1 MILKKPK
8 LCIIIKHTVS
18 NLHLNLSPSA
28 PSKISSPMNREN
40 EQELSGL
47 KRNYHKRELAAIPGF
62 GWAHSVDSK
71 RDLTI
76 ALARDDAP
84 NLEADII
91 VSRRSGEAVMGHDAA
106 HESTLSFDSF
116 WSRVLASSS
125 KKNVKLD
132 FKDQAAVQP
141 CLARIA
147 RDRDNG
153 ALDTRALWLNADLV
167 PGPGYGLGVTLLID
181 ADTFIESA
189 QNALPEGVL
198 SLGWKMS
205 PVGSFMGG
213 GYTEARCRAMRSLLE
228 RHGLLDKPLVL
239 AVSARVVA
247 LNPGPLRSLVHSLPK
262 VELLVWTGT
271 GEPAVTVRFVEHIR
285 HAFVG
290 AMMKSSGQ
298 TSSIIDAS
306 RVRFDVKLPSGQSS
320 VESLFVESLDKVWA
334 ARVQASYSWRRGHQ
348 MLLNSTSQR
357 SLNWDG
363 YPAATL
369 FVWII
374 ACTFIFRTRCKR
386 WPLLRSSF
394 RPLPWGCSRSCYE
407 TVDHII

>member
-1 MILKKPK
+1 MVRTLEQQPK
-8 LCIIIKHTVS
+8 GI
-18 NLHLNLSPSA
+18 
-28 PSKISSPMNREN
+28 
-40 EQELSGL
+40 
-47 KRNYHKRELAAIPGF
+47 KRNDNKRELAAISGF

-84 NLEADII
+84 NLEADIV
-91 VSRRSGEAVMGHDAA
+91 VSRSSGEAVMGHDAA
-106 HESTLSFDSF
+106 HESKLSFDSF

-125 KKNVKLD
+125 KKNLKLD
-132 FKDQAAVQP
+132 FKDQAAVEP

-147 RDRDNG
+147 RDRDDG

-167 PGPGYGLGVTLLID
+167 PGPGYALGVTLPID
-181 ADTFIESA
+181 ADTFIASA
-189 QNALPEGVL
+189 LGVLPEGVL

-205 PVGSFMGG
+205 PLVAFMGG

-228 RHGLLDKPLVL
+228 RHRLLDKPLVL

-271 GEPAVTVRFVEHIR
+271 GEPAVTLRFVEHIR

-290 AMMKSSGQ
+290 AMMKSSGE

-306 RVRFDVKLPSGQSS
+306 RVRFDVKLPSGHNSM
-320 VESLFVESLDKVWA
+320 ESLFVESLDKVWA
-334 ARVQASYSWRRGHQ
+334 ARVQASYSWRSGHQ

-357 SLNWDG
+357 NFACDG

-369 FVWII
+369 FAWII
-374 ACTFIFRTRCKR
+374 ACVYIFRTRCKR
-386 WPLLRSSF
+386 LPSLRSSF
-394 RPLPWGCSRSCYE
+394 RPLPCGLRKNCYD
-407 TVDHII
+407 TVEHIV